1 MHESDSSI
9 ATVADL
15 VEHLRKID
23 PEAELAFFDE
33 GGAWCEVYSMPSS
46 FLGSMALC
54 EASEQK
60 AEDAKSM
67 PEDQLQA
74 AYAKVSD
81 GDVLVI

>member
-15 VEHLRKID
+15 VEHLRKLD
-23 PEAELAFFDE
+23 PEARLAFFDE
-33 GGAWCEVYSMPSS
+33 GGAWCEVYGMPAS
-46 FLGSMALC
+46 FLGNVALC
-54 EASEQK
+54 DTSKRK
-60 AEDAKSM
+60 AEDMKRM
-67 PEDQLQA
+67 PEDQLHA